1 VSPLDTTR
9 TAKPLRADLQ
19 LIADMVAP
27 GSRVLDI
34 GCGEGALLEY
44 LARERR
50 VIARGM
56 ELSQKNVNA
65 SVARGLSVIQGDA
78 DTDLGDYPSGAF
90 DYAILSLTLQA
101 TRDPRE
107 VVEQMVR
114 IGRHAIVSFPNFGHW
129 RVRLGLLLSEV
140 GRLNQIEV
148 AQDEV
153 NRALFQEAQRHP
165 GQEQQVV
172 EFYRNNPEALAQLRA
187 PLFEDKVIDFIIDLA
202 QVSEREVTPDQLR
215 EEEEK
220 AAEAAEKPKKA
231 AAKKKPAKKA
241 AAKSKAKA
249 ADEKGGE
256 AEAGK
261 EEA

>member
-129 RVRLGLLLSEV
+129 RVRLGLLLH
-140 GRLNQIEV
+140 GRMPVTGALPEPWYETPNIHLCTVKDFVALCADCGIEI
-148 AQDEV
+148 E
-153 NRALFQEAQRHP
+153 
-165 GQEQQVV
+165 
-172 EFYRNNPEALAQLRA
+172 EALVLNDRQHRTG
-187 PLFEDKVIDFIIDLA
+187 PNTPRLA
-202 QVSEREVTPDQLR
+202 NLLG
-215 EEEEK
+215 EK
-220 AAEAAEKPKKA
+220 AIFRLKK
-231 AAKKKPAKKA
+231 
-241 AAKSKAKA
+241 
-249 ADEKGGE
+249 D
-256 AEAGK
+256 
-261 EEA
+261 